1 MAFTII
7 FFSWFHMKKLRLNR
21 INCAQYMLHS
31 GKFSVKLELDF
42 RQFIKENQQVK
53 SRHMKTYNGSL
64 NESKE
69 HSESST
75 VR

>member
-1 MAFTII
+1 
-7 FFSWFHMKKLRLNR
+7 
-21 INCAQYMLHS
+21 MLHS
-31 GKFSVKLELDF
+31 GKFSVKLELAF

-64 NESKE
+64 NESKQ

>member
-1 MAFTII
+1 
-7 FFSWFHMKKLRLNR
+7 
-21 INCAQYMLHS
+21 MLHS
-31 GKFSVKLELDF
+31 GKFSVKLELAF

-69 HSESST
+69 EHSESST